1 MKKNRNNIEIKTIC
15 GTTIDGILLNN
26 GIASFPTYGGLLE
39 IEDYSPTRFIELMS
53 YLLLEELEELD
64 VPQY

>member
-1 MKKNRNNIEIKTIC
+1 MRLSIMIQMQKKKRNGVNLEYLVQ
-15 GTTIDGILLNN
+15 ILRVLV
-26 GIASFPTYGGLLE
+26 
-39 IEDYSPTRFIELMS
+39 